1 MDDEPLS
8 DWVARRDERR
18 AGRFRVEVL
27 APGGPH
33 AAHVR
38 PEMPRLVSRW
48 NGYEWEA
55 VTVAVDLADAQR
67 VMYPHREP
75 VAAPETAGRERPV
88 GPPTDVRPLAPGRGR
103 HRKA

>member
-8 DWVARRDERR
+8 KWAARRDERR
-18 AGRFRVEVL
+18 AGRIRVEVL

-38 PEMPRLVSRW
+38 PESPRLVSRW

-55 VTVAVDLADAQR
+55 VTVASDLADAQR
-67 VMYPHREP
+67 VMYPHVKP
-75 VAAPETAGRERPV
+75 VATSDAAGRERPV
-88 GPPTDVRPLAPGRGR
+88 GPPPDDWPLAPGRGR
-103 HRKA
+103 RREG

>member
-8 DWVARRDERR
+8 EWATRRDEQR

-33 AAHVR
+33 AAHVH
-38 PEMPRLVSRW
+38 PESPRLVSRW

-55 VTVAVDLADAQR
+55 VTVATDLADAQR
-67 VMYPHREP
+67 VMYPHAEP
-75 VAAPETAGRERPV
+75 VAEPDAAEWERPV
-88 GPPTDVRPLAPGRGR
+88 GPPPDVRPLAPGRGR